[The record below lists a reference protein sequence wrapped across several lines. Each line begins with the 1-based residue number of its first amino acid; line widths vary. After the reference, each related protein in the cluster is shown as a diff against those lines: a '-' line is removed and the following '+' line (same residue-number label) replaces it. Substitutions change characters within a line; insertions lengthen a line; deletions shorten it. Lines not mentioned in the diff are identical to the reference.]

1 MGGPTGDDSRNDK
14 IRQVGNVSKQAER
27 LMGKLREI
35 ARKVVGGAKEVTA
48 EVIGDARLSEE
59 GKAQRREP
67 EPAQSDPESSKPFGN
82 LDRLT

>member
-1 MGGPTGDDSRNDK
+1 MN
-14 IRQVGNVSKQAER
+14 
-27 LMGKLREI
+27 KLKET

-59 GKAQRREP
+59 GKSQRRES
-67 EPAQSDPESSKPFGN
+67 EPARSDPESSKPFGN